1 MVIDTSALLAILK
14 AEPEALAVI
23 SALGRPGAKW
33 ISTATLLETRV
44 VIDRQVGEAG
54 QAELERLLATAA
66 ITPVPL
72 EAAHV
77 HWALEGWRR
86 FGKGRH
92 PAALNFGDCFSYG
105 LARALEAQ
113 LLFIGA
119 DFAATDLAAALP

>member
-1 MVIDTSALLAILK
+1 MVIDTSA
-14 AEPEALAVI
+14 
-23 SALGRPGAKW
+23 
-33 ISTATLLETRV
+33 LLETRV

-54 QAELERLLATAA
+54 QAERERLLASAA

-72 EAAHV
+72 EEAQV

-105 LARALEAQ
+105 LARALGAP
-113 LLFIGA
+113 LLFIGR
-119 DFAATDLAAALP
+119 DFATTDLLPALP